1 MIFWLIVNNL
11 NMCPKGVF
19 HDTCVLPKKWSSHI
33 YVYINLHRLI
43 EVLVNLLFDMFIFFF
58 LDNEN
63 IVHRMGIDQSPA
75 FCL

>member
-1 MIFWLIVNNL
+1 
-11 NMCPKGVF
+11 MCPKGVF